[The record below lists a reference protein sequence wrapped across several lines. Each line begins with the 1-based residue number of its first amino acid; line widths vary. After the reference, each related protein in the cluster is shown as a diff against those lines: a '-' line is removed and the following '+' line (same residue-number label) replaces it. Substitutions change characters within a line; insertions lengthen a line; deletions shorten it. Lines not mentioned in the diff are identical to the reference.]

1 MAQMMRAILLA
12 SATAATFSGLRA
24 SNCKSQGGAAH
35 SLRFDAPLDLLD
47 DGGSAEHQRL
57 A

>member
-1 MAQMMRAILLA
+1 LL
-12 SATAATFSGLRA
+12 SPVRGDLTRQQLQKPGRV
-24 SNCKSQGGAAH
+24 GAAH